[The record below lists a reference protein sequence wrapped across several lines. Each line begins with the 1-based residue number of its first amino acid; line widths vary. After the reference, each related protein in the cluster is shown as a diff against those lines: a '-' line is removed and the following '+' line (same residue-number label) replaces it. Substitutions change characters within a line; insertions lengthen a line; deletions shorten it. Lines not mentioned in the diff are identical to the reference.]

1 MSPAQWAARIV
12 AGIAAG
18 IAARIATQR
27 IKTIYATMSLKLQS
41 PKLSQETWV
50 RMFCDKM
57 C

>member
-12 AGIAAG
+12 AG